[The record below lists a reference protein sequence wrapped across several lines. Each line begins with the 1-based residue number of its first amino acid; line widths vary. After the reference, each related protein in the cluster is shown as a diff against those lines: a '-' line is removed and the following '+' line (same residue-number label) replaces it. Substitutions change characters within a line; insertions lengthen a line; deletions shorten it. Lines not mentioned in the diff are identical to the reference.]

1 MNKVNLLPFG
11 INLDDIEI
19 LKLLNIANYK
29 IGELNGILNLL
40 PNPNLILSLINIGE
54 SKDSSEIENI
64 YTTYEDIFKIMVAK
78 KDLSSS
84 AKEVLNYKKAMDL
97 GFLELEN
104 YGFIST
110 NSLVNIQAKIE
121 ANQPGIRKLPGTKI
135 INNRTGE
142 VVHTPPQSE
151 LEIRELLSNLEK
163 YINYDVETY
172 DPLIK
177 MALIHF
183 QFESIHPFYDGNGR
197 TGRILNVLY
206 LVLLRKI
213 KYPILYLSK
222 YIIQNKN
229 KYYELLRKCNED
241 IKNIREFVIYIL
253 KGIAETATYTVNLI
267 SRIDELINIT
277 KIEMQLKLKDIYRSE
292 IVEYIFENIYT
303 KNEHFRN
310 SLGIARATATKYLK
324 EMEREGFLTSERI
337 GNEVIYKNVQL
348 SNIFK

>member
-1 MNKVNLLPFG
+1 MNKINYLPFEVD
-11 INLDDIEI
+11 LDDIEI

-29 IGELNGILNLL
+29 IGELSGILNLL

-64 YTTYEDIFKIMVAK
+64 YTTYEDIFKVMVAK

-84 AKEVLNYKKAMDL
+84 AKEVLNYKNAMDF
-97 GFLELEN
+97 GFLELASN
-104 YGFIST
+104 GFIST
-110 NSLVNIQAKIE
+110 NSLVSIQAKIE
-121 ANQPGIRKLPGTKI
+121 MNQPGIRRISGTRI
-135 INNRTGE
+135 INSRTGE

-151 LEIRELLSNLEK
+151 TEIRELMSNLEK
-163 YINYDVETY
+163 YINYDIEDY

-177 MALIHF
+177 MALIHY

-206 LVLLRKI
+206 LVLMKKI

-229 KYYELLRKCNED
+229 KYYELLRKSNED
-241 IKNIREFVIYIL
+241 INNIREFVVYIL
-253 KGIAETATYTVNLI
+253 KGIGETATYTVNLI
-267 SRIDELINIT
+267 TQIDGLINIT
-277 KIEMQLKLKDIYRSE
+277 KIEMKARLKDIYRAE
-292 IVEYIFENIYT
+292 IVDYLFENLYT

-324 EMEREGFLTSERI
+324 ELEKEGFLTSERI
-337 GNEVIYKNVQL
+337 GNEVIYKNIQL